1 VKFTAAILTISDS
14 CHRGLREDLSGPR
27 LKRTLADLGFEI
39 VLTRVL
45 PDEVEQ
51 IVSALREA
59 AAKASLVISTGGTG
73 ISARDV
79 TPEATRRVCD
89 RLLDG
94 VAELMR
100 AEGMK
105 QTKFAALSRGVCGS
119 IGRSLI
125 LNLPGNPAGAQHSL
139 QSVMHLIPHA
149 LDLLAGKTEH
159 SAAQ

>member
-1 VKFTAAILTISDS
+1 MKFTAAILTISDS